1 MALGYSTA
9 TQNAQVSNL
18 GARFDAGA
26 AGGTIKIY
34 SGTRPANANTAVGGG
49 NTLLLTFTLA
59 VTSLGAPANGVA
71 SLASLPLVASGVAAG
86 TAAWWR
92 GADSDGN
99 TVMDGSCGATGSGQ
113 DIELSTTTIS
123 VGLDVNMT
131 AGTLTQPA

>member
-9 TQNAQVSNL
+9 TQNAQVANL

-59 VTSLGAPANGVA
+59 TTALAAPASGVA
-71 SLASLPLVASGVAAG
+71 SLAGLPLAAEGVAAG
-86 TAAWWR
+86 TATWWR

-99 TVMDGSCGATGSGQ
+99 TVTDGSCGADGSGEN
-113 DIELSTTTIS
+113 IELSTTTIS
-123 VGLDVNMT
+123 VGLDVNLT
-131 AGTLTQPA
+131 AGTFTQPA